1 MRRVHVVKNML
12 DVSSVNN
19 HRMGENRLTSAAQTD
34 VSRRKRLHSREA
46 SKAVALQTGEKP
58 AVFASPGLRHSEAS
72 ASGSL
77 PRLSLTEAAGVSRL
91 IAAIKRLTG

>member
-12 DVSSVNN
+12 DASSVNN
-19 HRMGENRLTSAAQTD
+19 HRTGENRPTSA
-34 VSRRKRLHSREA
+34 E
-46 SKAVALQTGEKP
+46 AVALQTGEKP
-58 AVFASPGLRHSEAS
+58 AVFASPGLRHSEVS